1 MSRNLLTLA
10 ATSLVVLLQA
20 APAHA
25 QASRT
30 WVSGVGDDA
39 NPCSRT
45 APCKTFAG
53 AISKTALNGEIN
65 CLDPG
70 GFGAVTI
77 TKSITIDCHEVFAS
91 ILNSG
96 TNGVNIPFNSFNAAD
111 VRKTV
116 RLRNINFNGID
127 TGVNGIRITGGAVI
141 TAGVVMIEDCV
152 IDGNFAGAARGISDE
167 RVAGGELYI
176 SNTTVRNTGQAGI
189 VIIGTGRVDA
199 ALDNVR
205 VQNARFGFATSGG
218 AKVMINRSVFTGNSQ
233 AGIEA
238 DGASV
243 ELNVSNSVSSNN
255 AFGVQNLGG
264 TPTIRLSNNDIAFNR
279 TAFTG
284 VVNSFTNNR
293 LFGNLEL
300 GTSPT
305 PIGQT
310 SNASGLQ

>member
-1 MSRNLLTLA
+1 
-10 ATSLVVLLQA
+10 
-20 APAHA
+20 
-25 QASRT
+25 
-30 WVSGVGDDA
+30 
-39 NPCSRT
+39 
-45 APCKTFAG
+45 
-53 AISKTALNGEIN
+53 
-65 CLDPG
+65 
-70 GFGAVTI
+70 
-77 TKSITIDCHEVFAS
+77 
-91 ILNSG
+91 
-96 TNGVNIPFNSFNAAD
+96 
-111 VRKTV
+111 
-116 RLRNINFNGID
+116 
-127 TGVNGIRITGGAVI
+127 
-141 TAGVVMIEDCV
+141 
-152 IDGNFAGAARGISDE
+152 
-167 RVAGGELYI
+167 
-176 SNTTVRNTGQAGI
+176 
-189 VIIGTGRVDA
+189 
-199 ALDNVR
+199 
-205 VQNARFGFATSGG
+205 
-218 AKVMINRSVFTGNSQ
+218 MINRSVFTGNSQ